1 MAQFVLL
8 LSLGLLVLW
17 ILSPFATLLASQFPP
32 FRKRLG
38 LDAPTPTP
46 KPTTR

>member
-17 ILSPFATLLASQFPP
+17 ILSPFAVLLASQLPP

-38 LDAPTPTP
+38 LDTPSPGP